1 MAVKIDIPGV
11 GEVTAE
17 NAASERTLREI
28 LKALGGKTPTGQTGS
43 AGGGGPSKEASEAS
57 KKFASFINSSE
68 SLFLN
73 LRLHFHFPPICGV
86 PISGIKRNRI
96 LNLIKR
102 GK

>member
-43 AGGGGPSKEASEAS
+43 GGTGGVETGKAS
-57 KKFASFINSSE
+57 K
-68 SLFLN
+68 
-73 LRLHFHFPPICGV
+73 
-86 PISGIKRNRI
+86 
-96 LNLIKR
+96 
-102 GK
+102 

>member
-43 AGGGGPSKEASEAS
+43 GGWWRWLA
-57 KKFASFINSSE
+57 KKQVKLE
-68 SLFLN
+68 
-73 LRLHFHFPPICGV
+73 RIC
-86 PISGIKRNRI
+86 
-96 LNLIKR
+96 
-102 GK
+102 

>member
-43 AGGGGPSKEASEAS
+43 GGWWW
-57 KKFASFINSSE
+57 
-68 SLFLN
+68 
-73 LRLHFHFPPICGV
+73 C
-86 PISGIKRNRI
+86 
-96 LNLIKR
+96 
-102 GK
+102 